1 MSQAQRKDS
10 LVSSRS
16 GHLARPD
23 PPRVDPRNALRD
35 SATLRRLRD
44 RGILSLDKAGNN
56 ALLWAALMR
65 SPFGKAIGL
74 VSYRTVIERFGMV
87 SYPVPLFLVINR
99 PGYSQIGG
107 LEVQNGKYLVLG
119 ASGLAALVTSIGDVT
134 AADEFAAISDFGD
147 VQFDL
152 SELEQ
157 AEFDFRH
164 CPRVIKDHRPRV
176 RDGVAVPEFSMC
188 SENCNIPDHMVV
200 EYDPEEYFSRLE
212 RLNGTLSAHGKPMC
226 REGITP
232 SVYGD

>member
-1 MSQAQRKDS
+1 
-10 LVSSRS
+10 
-16 GHLARPD
+16 
-23 PPRVDPRNALRD
+23 VDPRDILREKE
-35 SATLRRLRD
+35 TLKRLRGQ
-44 RGILSLDKAGNN
+44 GILSLDRAGNN
-56 ALLWAALMR
+56 AQLWGALMR

-87 SYPVPLFLVINR
+87 SYPIPLFLVVNR
-99 PGYSQIGG
+99 PEYSQLNG
-107 LEVQNGKYLVLG
+107 LRVQGDKYVVLG
-119 ASGLAALVTSIGDVT
+119 AGELASLVTSLKDVT
-134 AADEFAAISDFGD
+134 AADEFAAVSDFGD
-147 VQFDL
+147 VQFEL

-164 CPRVIKDHRPRV
+164 CPRVIKDHKPRV
-176 RDGVAVPEFSMC
+176 VNGKAVPQFSAC